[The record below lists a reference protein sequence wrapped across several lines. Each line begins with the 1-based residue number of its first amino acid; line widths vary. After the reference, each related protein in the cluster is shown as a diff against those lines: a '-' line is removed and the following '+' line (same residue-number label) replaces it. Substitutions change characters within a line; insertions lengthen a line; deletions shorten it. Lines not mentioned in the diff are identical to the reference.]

1 MFTLDSLVQKE
12 VEGMKEGDEVEEDVE
27 EWEEGEGNEDV
38 EEGKN
43 VEK

>member
-1 MFTLDSLVQKE
+1 MDSLVQKE

-27 EWEEGEGNEDV
+27 EWEEGEGKEDV